1 MCSISAGCSRRMPS
15 FLSPERPPVYPNKRP
30 AAPQTP
36 SASAT
41 PSAATPSRSSAHG
54 LPVYSSYAAAAG
66 NDSPRTRARALHE
79 SHNASLPSVG
89 GGSSSGSSG
98 GGGSSSSSGSG
109 FIKQSPA
116 RSHQEW
122 PVLPSPARLPARPVA
137 SNTPPI
143 YSSPFLSNE
152 SAPQSRG

>member
-1 MCSISAGCSRRMPS
+1 MCSISAGCSRRLPS

-54 LPVYSSYAAAAG
+54 PPVYSSYAAAAG

-89 GGSSSGSSG
+89 GG
-98 GGGSSSSSGSG
+98 SSSSGSG

-152 SAPQSRG
+152 NAPQSRG